1 MKFAH
6 QNRRNN
12 QTRKQKS
19 KRNSYK
25 RSVAS
30 KRDRNRAKSEEFEET
45 HIPKKHAVEKR
56 AELSPCFHCFYSEPD
71 TVHMCPGVRCA
82 KYKAWKHSYLQYR

>member
-25 RSVAS
+25 RPVAR

-45 HIPKKHAVEKR
+45 HIHEKHTAEKR
-56 AELSPCFHCFYSEPD
+56 TELSPCFHCF
-71 TVHMCPGVRCA
+71 
-82 KYKAWKHSYLQYR
+82 

>member
-25 RSVAS
+25 HPVAR
-30 KRDRNRAKSEEFEET
+30 KRDRNRVKSEEFEET
-45 HIPKKHAVEKR
+45 HIHEKHTA
-56 AELSPCFHCFYSEPD
+56 
-71 TVHMCPGVRCA
+71 
-82 KYKAWKHSYLQYR
+82 

>member
-25 RSVAS
+25 HPVAR
-30 KRDRNRAKSEEFEET
+30 KRDRNRVKSDEYEET
-45 HIPKKHAVEKR
+45 PIHGKHDAEKR
-56 AELSPCFHCFYSEPD
+56 AELSPCFYCFYSEPD

>member
-25 RSVAS
+25 HPVAR
-30 KRDRNRAKSEEFEET
+30 KRDRNRVKSEEFEET
-45 HIPKKHAVEKR
+45 TSTKNIPPRNA
-56 AELSPCFHCFYSEPD
+56 
-71 TVHMCPGVRCA
+71 
-82 KYKAWKHSYLQYR
+82 QN